1 MLSSLDSGSQ
11 AFLTGLSLIQ
21 RRSERAQAQLTTG
34 LRINSAS
41 DDPSQIPALLAIQAE
56 LSRTQQISSNL
67 NNVKAEVDTAEISV
81 QSAVSLVERAQT
93 LGTQGQ
99 SSFVSADSRTQL
111 AGELGGILQQLVG
124 VANTTVAGRYI
135 FSGDS
140 DQSVPYSIDLT
151 QANPV
156 SAYAGSASTR
166 QVEHPDGSTFSVSR
180 TAQDLFD
187 SPDAQHNVFQ
197 TINALRTALLNN
209 DQAGINQGIPALK
222 GVGNYLNQ
230 QLTFYGV
237 AQNRVTDGLDFGA
250 TLATQFQSR
259 LSGIRDADLSQA
271 ITEFTQANTQ
281 QQAALSS
288 RAKLPRSSLFDYLG

>member
-1 MLSSLDSGSQ
+1 MLSSLDSSSQ
-11 AFLTGLSLIQ
+11 AFLTGLTQIQ

-34 LRINSAS
+34 LRINSIS
-41 DDPSQIPALLAIQAE
+41 DDPSQIPALLATQAE

-99 SSFVSADSRTQL
+99 SSFVSADSRTQI

-124 VANTTVAGRYI
+124 VANTTVGGRYI

-140 DQSVPYSIDLT
+140 DQAVPYSIDLT
-151 QANPV
+151 KANPI
-156 SAYAGSASTR
+156 SAYGGSPSTR
-166 QVEHPDGSTFSVSR
+166 QVEHPDGSLFSVAK

-187 SPDAQHNVFQ
+187 SPDAEHNVFQ
-197 TINALRTALLNN
+197 TINNLRTALLNN
-209 DQAGINQGIPALK
+209 DQAAINQGIPLLK
-222 GVGNYLNQ
+222 GIGNYANQ
-230 QLTFYGV
+230 QLSFYGV
-237 AQNRVTDGLDFGA
+237 AQNRITDGLDFGA
-250 TLATQFQSR
+250 TLATQFQAR

-281 QQAALSS
+281 QQAALAS
-288 RAKLPRSSLFDYLG
+288 RAKIPRSSLFDYLG

>member
-1 MLSSLDSGSQ
+1 MLSSLDSSSQ
-11 AFLTGLSLIQ
+11 AFLTGLTQIQ

-34 LRINSAS
+34 LRINSIS
-41 DDPSQIPALLAIQAE
+41 DDPSQIPALLATQAE

-67 NNVKAEVDTAEISV
+67 NNVKAEVDTSEISV

-99 SSFVSADSRTQL
+99 SSFVSADSRTQI

-124 VANTTVAGRYI
+124 VANTTVGGRYI

-140 DQSVPYSIDLT
+140 DQAVPYSIDLT
-151 QANPV
+151 QANPI
-156 SAYAGSASTR
+156 SAYGGSPSTR
-166 QVEHPDGSTFSVSR
+166 QIEHPDGSLFSVSK

-197 TINALRTALLNN
+197 TINDLRTALLNN
-209 DQAGINQGIPALK
+209 DQAAINQGIPALK
-222 GVGNYLNQ
+222 GIGNYLNQ
-230 QLTFYGV
+230 QLSFYGV

-250 TLATQFQSR
+250 TLATQFQAR

-288 RAKLPRSSLFDYLG
+288 RAKIPRSSLFDYLG